1 MEDKKTS
8 SDSTEVDQ
16 VVSFADIK
24 KSPTSTKD
32 KNDPSSLYHL
42 LNNHLQKHMDLVTE
56 DLLMIPEAELKTRV
70 KPTPT
75 DYALRVSFW
84 REFEK
89 IMARGTGTV
98 IPSAV
103 YAGICSEAYFNQKFI
118 RNIEKFAW
126 MVRPMQ
132 TYEREIEAIL
142 YRGTQR
148 LWELIDIN
156 IYKDEAKTK
165 VDPKLAEVL
174 LKTIQQVENRAK
186 GMAVQRS
193 EQRSM
198 NLNVTT
204 PSKANVAMNEV
215 ANIDDRLAQL
225 QGELSGVDTT
235 DLLPEPFVEPEA
247 VEAVPAPQPM
257 EQPERD
263 IIEA

>member
-1 MEDKKTS
+1 MEKQENQDQ
-8 SDSTEVDQ
+8 SDEA
-16 VVSFADIK
+16 VSFTK
-24 KSPTSTKD
+24 VVKRPTSTKD
-32 KNDPSSLYHL
+32 KSDPSSLYNI

-56 DLLMIPEAELKTRV
+56 DLLMISEADLKSRV

-84 REFEK
+84 REFER
-89 IMARGTGTV
+89 IMARGTGKV
-98 IPSAV
+98 IPSGI
-103 YAGICSEAYFNQKFI
+103 YGGICSEAYFNQKFI

-156 IYKDEAKTK
+156 IYKDPERTK

-193 EQRSM
+193 EQKSM
-198 NLNVTT
+198 NVNVNTDK
-204 PSKANVAMNEV
+204 PAIRVSNEAASIDKRLAELQNELKGV
-215 ANIDDRLAQL
+215 DPQLLESSDDDR
-225 QGELSGVDTT
+225 E
-235 DLLPEPFVEPEA
+235 
-247 VEAVPAPQPM
+247 
-257 EQPERD
+257 